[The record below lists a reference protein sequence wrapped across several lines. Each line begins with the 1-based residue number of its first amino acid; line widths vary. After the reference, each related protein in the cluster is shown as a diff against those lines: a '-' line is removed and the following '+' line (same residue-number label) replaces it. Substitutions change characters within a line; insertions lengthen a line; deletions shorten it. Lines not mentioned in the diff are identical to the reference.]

1 MAFRF
6 NYTNR
11 KKILTSDIEVR
22 VLKATSPLKI
32 YLHLD
37 LSNYRDFG
45 PTDIVVIEALC
56 RTKAE
61 RVELGPL
68 EKLNQEKMAVEFP
81 EFSDGLDVHYR
92 FKIIDSKT
100 RRIKGLAEEIHN
112 ADRPPKPADLE
123 PLFPISFAQ
132 PEDGLKE
139 RFWKVSFSEQNN
151 PILLLSKEKFQS
163 RDCVKSNEFKAFV
176 WPQALRDVLVHA
188 FVVGVAGNV
197 SWQDKWKAY
206 AVERLGADV
215 PPDAKLFDEDSATYL
230 DSIEKWID
238 DVVALFSSH
247 FALGAITIKNLTKEL
262 HL

>member
-22 VLKATSPLKI
+22 VLKGASPLKI
-32 YLHLD
+32 FLHLD
-37 LSNYRDFG
+37 LANYRDFS
-45 PTDIVVIEALC
+45 PTDLAVIEALC

-61 RVELGPL
+61 RVELGAL
-68 EKLNQEKMAVEFP
+68 GSLNQEKMAIEFP
-81 EFSDGLDVHYR
+81 EFSDGIDVHYR
-92 FKIIDSKT
+92 FKVIDSRT
-100 RRIKGLAEEIHN
+100 RRIKGLAVDIHN
-112 ADRPPKPADLE
+112 ADRPSRPADLE

-139 RFWKVSFSEQNN
+139 RFWKVSFSEPNN
-151 PILLLSKEKFQS
+151 PVLLLSKDKFPS

-188 FVVGVAGNV
+188 FIVGVGGNI
-197 SWQDKWKAY
+197 SWQDKWKTY
-206 AVERLGADV
+206 AVERLGANV
-215 PPDAKLFDEDSATYL
+215 PPDADLFDQDSAAYL
-230 DSIEKWID
+230 DSIEAWID

-247 FALGAITIKNLTKEL
+247 FALGSVTIKNLTKEL
-262 HL
+262 HQ